1 MMNDN
6 QIVSDKVCASAPFH
20 RISWA
25 AIFAGAFVGIGLGFL
40 LRLLGTAIGL
50 SAYSSSPSGFVV
62 IAIGG
67 LIGLLIGSIISMGAA
82 GFVAGY
88 LGRSTC
94 PHHHMGLIYGF
105 TTWSVVLLFT
115 ALIAVPEAHYLNLYK
130 GSLVQNQNVTATK
143 PQAAA
148 PASSNNIEAQSAINS
163 SMSGNQAP
171 AVTPME
177 VSSMAWILFIL
188 FFIGAISACM
198 GACWALCKCKKHE
211 HP

>member
-1 MMNDN
+1 MNDD
-6 QIVSDKVCASAPFH
+6 QTVSEKVCASSPFH

-40 LRLLGTAIGL
+40 LRLLGVAIGL
-50 SAYSSSPSGFVV
+50 SAYSSSPSGIIV

-94 PHHHMGLIYGF
+94 PHHRMGIIYGF

-115 ALIAVPEAHYLNLYK
+115 ALIAIPEAHYINLYK
-130 GSLVQNQNVTATK
+130 SSLVQNTKVVATK
-143 PQAAA
+143 SQTETASPGNATTQPAANPSM
-148 PASSNNIEAQSAINS
+148 PA
-163 SMSGNQAP
+163 NQAV

-177 VSSMAWILFIL
+177 VSSMAWIVFIL
-188 FFIGAISACM
+188 FFIGALSACI
-198 GACWALCKCKKHE
+198 GACWALCQCKKTE
-211 HP
+211 